1 LQAFFEGT
9 ENKFGEAG
17 MSTIAEPARADAFDP
32 SIVDFDVF
40 GLFLEA
46 RRIHRRKTVGR
57 VAREA
62 GVEPDAVMRAA
73 RGRNPGSA
81 EFFAL
86 AEWIGEP
93 PTLFLKKEAS

>member
-1 LQAFFEGT
+1 MTL
-9 ENKFGEAG
+9 
-17 MSTIAEPARADAFDP
+17 AEPAVRADAFDP
-32 SIVDFDVF
+32 SLVDFDVF

-46 RRIHRRKTVGR
+46 RRIHRRKTVTR

-73 RGRNPGSA
+73 RGRNPGAA

-86 AEWIGEP
+86 VEWIGEEP
-93 PTLFLKKEAS
+93 ALFLKKEIA